1 MLGRYVSLLLLCILY
16 VYIYVYNVVSATQ
29 SDTFSYTQPKTPLS
43 PCDSSVFNEGFLST
57 TLDRKGHTNQLDS
70 SEFRVRLL
78 SATLDCKEHQISSEQ
93 KSGQTG
99 MCIIL
104 LRIEYT

>member
-1 MLGRYVSLLLLCILY
+1 M
-16 VYIYVYNVVSATQ
+16 YIRIKCYVSATQ

-57 TLDRKGHTNQLDS
+57 TLDRKGGTNQFDS
-70 SEFRVRLL
+70 SEFNIRLL
-78 SATLDCKEHQISSEQ
+78 STTLDCKEHQTSNEQ

-99 MCIIL
+99 TLCIIIQRGL
-104 LRIEYT
+104 CR